1 MVSSWG
7 KIPQKVVLNMRV
19 KKTLTLDESVLERIQ
34 SYADTNGLSLSG
46 SVSVLC
52 MQKLDEI
59 KALNEIANVQRLL
72 SEVGNQIE
80 NLQANPSDRA

>member
-1 MVSSWG
+1 MVSNWG
-7 KIPQKVVLNMRV
+7 KIPQKVVLTVRI

-34 SYADTNGLSLSG
+34 SYAVTNGLSLSG

-59 KALNEIANVQRLL
+59 KALSEIANVQRLL
-72 SEVGNQIE
+72 SEVGNKIE
-80 NLQANPSDRA
+80 YLQANPTEKA